1 MCATVRIAPFL
12 DHTLLAPEASASD
25 IDQLCDEAVRH
36 GMAAVCVNAA
46 WVTRCAARVSGSGVV
61 VAAVVAFPF
70 GASTTDTKAYEASQA
85 VADGAREL
93 DMVAS
98 LWALRAGDWRYA
110 AQDIAKTVRAANGAL
125 VKVIIESALL
135 SSPEI
140 VRACE
145 VARDAGA
152 GFVKTSTGYH
162 ARGGATTAA
171 VRLMRRTV
179 GDAMGVKASG
189 GIRDC
194 ASAAAMF
201 AAGATRIGT
210 SRGAE
215 LADCRDAG
223 PRGLGEL
230 DPMGD
235 AARDAAPDAVLDR
248 TPDEFMAAG
257 DAGGAAS

>member
-1 MCATVRIAPFL
+1 MCAGTRIAQFL
-12 DHTLLAPEASASD
+12 DHTLLAPEATAPD

-46 WVTRCAARVSGSGVV
+46 WVTRCAARVSESGVV
-61 VAAVVAFPF
+61 VAAVVGFPF
-70 GASTTDTKAYEASQA
+70 GASVRETKAYEAARA
-85 VADGAREL
+85 VGDGAREI

-110 AQDIAKTVRAANGAL
+110 EQDIAETVRAADGAR

-135 SSPEI
+135 TPPEI

-145 VARDAGA
+145 IARDAGA

-179 GDAMGVKASG
+179 GDDMGVKASG

-194 ASAAAMF
+194 AMAAAMF
-201 AAGATRIGT
+201 AAGATRLGT
-210 SRGAE
+210 SRGAA
-215 LADCRDAG
+215 LAECHDAG
-223 PRGLGEL
+223 PRALRALE
-230 DPMGD
+230 PM
-235 AARDAAPDAVLDR
+235 A
-248 TPDEFMAAG
+248 DESATL
-257 DAGGAAS
+257 GGAVS